1 MIIKLVETAPHTV
14 CCLESRCSANSGS
27 EGMSRYVRRES
38 LLDVCLN
45 GARQL
50 CVRHPNCEDVMPRV
64 VKVSSFLLLAGSLL
78 LPACRNDVSSPTSES
93 VPALEAG
100 AATAVSTPL
109 SFRQVSVGAS
119 HTCGVTTDDR
129 AYCWGSNGDGQLGI
143 GRPVSNPDGDFSTA
157 PIAVAGGFRFLWVDA
172 GTDFACGLATDER
185 AYCWGANGLAQL
197 GDNTRT
203 SRSLPTAVR
212 GGRRF
217 RQLRSGHTHTCGV
230 TYADVVF
237 CWGDNSSG
245 QLGDGTF
252 HALRVPVQVIGGVR
266 FRQVLTGGL
275 HTCAMTQ
282 ADQGYCWGNNDFG
295 QLGDG
300 TFTRRPM
307 PVRISG
313 GLLFPR
319 LSAGDTHSCGVTAD
333 RRAYCWGSGR
343 RGALGDG
350 TFGRRFVPGPVSGGL
365 RFING
370 VNAGNQRTCGVTS
383 SNIAYCWGSNGLG
396 GLGDGTQTDRP
407 RPTRVAGG
415 LGFRG
420 LDVSTLG
427 WTTCGVTTADRGYC
441 WGNNF
446 LGQVGNGRHA
456 DTPFVPTAVVGP
468 TE

>member
-1 MIIKLVETAPHTV
+1 
-14 CCLESRCSANSGS
+14 
-27 EGMSRYVRRES
+27 
-38 LLDVCLN
+38 
-45 GARQL
+45 
-50 CVRHPNCEDVMPRV
+50 MPRV

-109 SFRQVSVGAS
+109 SSRQVSVGAS

-295 QLGDG
+295 QLGRRHVHPTTDAGSNLGRPAVSPSERWRHAQLRGHGGSAGVLLGQRPSWGTGRWHIRSSFRAGPSIGWASLHQWGERGESTHLWSDQQQHRVLLGEQWVGRAGRRDPDG
-300 TFTRRPM
+300 SAEADQSRRRPGFPGACGLTLRVDDLRSNHGRPRVLLGQQLPRAGRERATCRH
-307 PVRISG
+307 PVC
-313 GLLFPR
+313 
-319 LSAGDTHSCGVTAD
+319 AH
-333 RRAYCWGSGR
+333 GR
-343 RGALGDG
+343 
-350 TFGRRFVPGPVSGGL
+350 GRTYRMTILGL
-365 RFING
+365 RP
-370 VNAGNQRTCGVTS
+370 
-383 SNIAYCWGSNGLG
+383 GL
-396 GLGDGTQTDRP
+396 
-407 RPTRVAGG
+407 A
-415 LGFRG
+415 
-420 LDVSTLG
+420 
-427 WTTCGVTTADRGYC
+427 
-441 WGNNF
+441 
-446 LGQVGNGRHA
+446 
-456 DTPFVPTAVVGP
+456 
-468 TE
+468 